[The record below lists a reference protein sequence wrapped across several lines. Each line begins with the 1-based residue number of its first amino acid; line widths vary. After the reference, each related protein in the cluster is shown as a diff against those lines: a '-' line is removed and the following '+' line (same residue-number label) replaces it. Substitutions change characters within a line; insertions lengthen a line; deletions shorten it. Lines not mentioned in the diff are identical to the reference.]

1 MECKGSIVSIA
12 QDFETKRILVTMSLA
27 DVPVQGLQ
35 ELKAMA
41 LSVSLKKYRKRRSLD
56 ANAYCW
62 VLCSKIADVIGS
74 SKDEVYEQM
83 LQDYGCFY
91 EDGQGYVV
99 VTVKSGGNMSRIG
112 GHWKFYKDNGKFS
125 SYLKIKGSS
134 EYDSAEMSRFIDGIV
149 YEAKELGISTEPPD
163 EIERLKVL
171 WKGKNDVKETV

>member
-1 MECKGSIVSIA
+1 MECKGSITAIA
-12 QDFETKRILVTMSLA
+12 QDFETKGILVTLSLA
-27 DVPVQGLQ
+27 DVPVQELQ
-35 ELKAMA
+35 AFKAVDQ
-41 LSVSLKKYRKRRSLD
+41 LSVSIKKYHKKRSLD

-62 VLCSKIADVIGS
+62 ALCSKIAEKVGS

-91 EDGQGYVV
+91 EDDNGYIV
-99 VTVKSGGNMSRIG
+99 VTVKSCIDMSGIG

-149 YEAKELGISTEPPD
+149 YEAKELGISTATPD
-163 EIERLKVL
+163 EIARIKAL
-171 WKGKNDVKETV
+171 WKGEGK